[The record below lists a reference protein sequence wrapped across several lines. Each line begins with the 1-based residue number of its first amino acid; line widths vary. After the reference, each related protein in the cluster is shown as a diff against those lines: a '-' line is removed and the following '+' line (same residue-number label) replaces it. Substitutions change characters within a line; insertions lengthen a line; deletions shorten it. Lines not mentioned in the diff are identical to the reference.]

1 MLSPEFSR
9 THIRPEITADADAIA
24 AVTTAAFLH
33 APHAAHTEAFIVNA
47 LRRAGALS
55 VSLVAE
61 QGGVLVGHVATSPVV
76 VSDGAP
82 GWHGLGPISVLPE
95 YQRQSIGSALMRAAL
110 QALRDQG
117 AAGCMLVGEPGYYQ
131 RFGFSHAAQLVY
143 PGIPPEYFMV
153 LPFTDALPSGTVSF
167 HPAFGATA

>member
-1 MLSPEFSR
+1 MGLSL
-9 THIRPEITADADAIA
+9 RPETPVDADAIA
-24 AVTTAAFLH
+24 ALTKAAFLN

-47 LRRAGALS
+47 LRRAGALT

-61 QGGVLVGHVATSPVV
+61 QDGVLVGHVATSPVV
-76 VSDGAP
+76 VSDGTP

-95 YQRQSIGSALMRAAL
+95 YQRQGIGSALMRAAL

-117 AAGCMLVGEPGYYQ
+117 SAGSMLVGDPGYYQ
-131 RFGFSHAAQLVY
+131 RFGFRCEPQLVY
-143 PGIPPEYFMV
+143 PGIPPAFFMV
-153 LPFTDALPSGTVSF
+153 LPFTDALPSGTVTF

>member
-1 MLSPEFSR
+1 MGLSL
-9 THIRPEITADADAIA
+9 RPETPVDADAIA
-24 AVTTAAFLH
+24 ALTTAAFLN

-47 LRRAGALS
+47 LRRASALS

-76 VSDGAP
+76 VTDGTP

-95 YQRQSIGSALMRAAL
+95 HQRQGIGSALMRAAL
-110 QALRDQG
+110 QALREQG
-117 AAGCMLVGEPGYYQ
+117 AAGCMLVGDPGYYQ
-131 RFGFSHAAQLVY
+131 RFGFRREPQLVY
-143 PGIPPEYFMV
+143 PGIPPEFFMV
-153 LPFTDALPSGTVSF
+153 LPFTDALPSGTVTF